1 MLIMSLYRDQAHHRV
16 LAEISPL
23 FSCFPCLTKRIDLT
37 RANQCMH
44 QRLVDGKNFHPIDLG
59 TS

>member
-1 MLIMSLYRDQAHHRV
+1 MFITSLYWDQAHHRV

-23 FSCFPCLTKRIDLT
+23 FSCFPSLAKRIDLT

-44 QRLVDGKNFHPIDLG
+44 QRLVDGKIFYPIDLG